1 MDKLLPFLPVSL
13 PVLFGLIVLL
23 LGVFLPPK
31 QRYLLPHV
39 SLVGV
44 AFVALSAIAAYKAVA
59 PNGEILGGYLIL
71 DTYSLFFSL
80 LLSVATFITLLS
92 ASFYLE
98 REGLVK
104 AEFLALLFFCLSGM
118 LLLASSRDLIT
129 LFVALEI
136 VSMSVYVL
144 VGYDRDNLK
153 ANEGA
158 FKYFLLGSMASALLL
173 YGIALLYGSVASTRL
188 YQIHSY
194 FSTHAHEP
202 LAAMGLLLVVVGLAF
217 KVAAVPFHT
226 WSPDAYE
233 GASMP
238 VTGFM
243 ATAVKAAVFALL
255 IRVLGEGFI
264 SLKTY
269 WVEVVAILAVLT
281 MLGGN
286 ILAYTQRNIKRML
299 AYSSIAHTGYL
310 LMGIT
315 ALALQPGN
323 EAVSALLYYLLI
335 YVLSSLGIFAA
346 LTWLSSQNESL
357 VQISDLAGL
366 GKKYPLTAL
375 GLALLF
381 FSFIGIPPLG
391 GFFAK
396 YYLFLTALKAHQIFL
411 VGVAVL
417 ASILSIV
424 YYLKIVMV
432 MYMEPLAEHWEAP
445 RIRPISLGAVLGCC
459 SFAVFWAGFA
469 PVNFLNVFPGLL
481 PLLEWLQYTSLI

>member
-1 MDKLLPFLPVSL
+1 MDKWIAFIPFALPV
-13 PVLFGLIVLL
+13 FWGLLVLL
-23 LGVFLPPK
+23 LGVFLAPK
-31 QRYLLPHV
+31 QRYILSHL

-44 AFVALSAIAAYKAVA
+44 ALVSLSAIMAYKALA
-59 PNGEILGGYLIL
+59 PNSEILAGYLVL
-71 DTYSLFFSL
+71 DTYFLFFAL
-80 LLSVATFITLLS
+80 LLTVATFITVLS
-92 ASFYLE
+92 ATYYLE

-118 LLLASSRDLIT
+118 LLLTASRDLIT

-144 VGYDRDNLK
+144 VGYDRENIK

-188 YQIHSY
+188 YTIHHY
-194 FSTHAHEP
+194 FSTHVHEP
-202 LAAMGLLLVVVGLAF
+202 LAAMGLLLVLVGLAF

-233 GASMP
+233 GASIP

-243 ATAVKAAVFALL
+243 ATAVKAAIFALL
-255 IRVLGEGFI
+255 IRVLAEGFI

-269 WVEVVAILAVLT
+269 WIEVLAVLSVLT
-281 MLGGN
+281 MLTGN
-286 ILAYTQRNIKRML
+286 ILAFTQRNIKRML

-310 LMGIT
+310 LMGLT
-315 ALALQPGN
+315 ALTLQPGN
-323 EAVSALLYYLLI
+323 EAVPALLYYLFI
-335 YVLSSLGIFAA
+335 YVFSSLGIFTA
-346 LTWLSSQNESL
+346 LTWLSSQNEEL
-357 VQISDLAGL
+357 VEISDLSGL
-366 GKKYPLTAL
+366 AKAYPLTAF

-381 FSFIGIPPLG
+381 FSFIGVPPLG

-396 YYLFLTALKAHQIFL
+396 YYLFLTTLQAHQTFL

-424 YYLKIVMV
+424 YYLRIVMV
-432 MYMEPLAEHWEAP
+432 MYMEPTAEHWQVP
-445 RIRPISLGAVLGCC
+445 RIRPITLGAVLGCC
-459 SFAVFWAGFA
+459 SFAVLWAGFA
-469 PVNFLNVFPGLL
+469 PVNFLNVFPGLM
-481 PLLEWLQYTSLI
+481 PLLEWLQHTSLI